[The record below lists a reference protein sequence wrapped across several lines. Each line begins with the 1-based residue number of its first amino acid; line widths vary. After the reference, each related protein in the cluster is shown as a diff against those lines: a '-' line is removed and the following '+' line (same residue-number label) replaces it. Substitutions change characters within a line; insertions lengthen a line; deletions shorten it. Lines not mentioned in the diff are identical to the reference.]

1 MLVNCLF
8 SSDCCIPLPLAVN
21 STGSTKNILNT
32 GTTIQTKQHTSNS
45 ILHTAYCILHN
56 AYCIDTTAHTVHT
69 YCMYMYRKKMVVHQS
84 KPLQQYCSYSIIL
97 VRADFEI
104 PKGCT
109 SYVQKVD
116 FQRISFYLKNNSC
129 WA

>member
-32 GTTIQTKQHTSNS
+32 GTIHT
-45 ILHTAYCILHN
+45 ILHTAYCIMHN
-56 AYCIDTTAHTVHT
+56 AYCILYNCT
-69 YCMYMYRKKMVVHQS
+69 YRTYILYVYRKKMVVHQS
-84 KPLQQYCSYSIIL
+84 TPLQQYCSYSIIL